1 MPGGGGDNKGD
12 LFLVVLLV
20 LLCELWIHVILN
32 FPGEGIRKWKKE
44 FSFHGNSLCSNPQAM
59 YKLAMLQ
66 VCFNQSLSVAFIQ
79 RTRSIIIYAPP
90 WSNIEKKQLM
100 RRAKGSQDIIWVDN
114 IYNRSISMSFNHIH
128 SKSIYLLSSYEEQV
142 YRVWG

>member
-1 MPGGGGDNKGD
+1 M
-12 LFLVVLLV
+12 VVLLV

-79 RTRSIIIYAPP
+79 RTRSIIIYAPHEA
-90 WSNIEKKQLM
+90 ILRMLM